1 MRISDWSSDVC
12 SSDLYNYVR
21 DGANQALNRFVAYLL
36 RQGAAVRVYSP
47 TTDSPAFEPA
57 GDLVSAPSVPVPGRR
72 EYRIP
77 YRMSGAVRRD
87 LRAFRPNLVHVSSP
101 DPLGH
106 RAVAWARRHGLPA
119 VASVHTRFETY
130 PRY

>member
-72 EYRIP
+72 EYGIP
-77 YRMSGAVRRD
+77 YRLSGAARRS
-87 LRAFRPNLVHVSSP
+87 LRAFLPKPVPVFAHQ
-101 DPLGH
+101 PLGH
-106 RAVAWARRHGLPA
+106 TSVAWVSPPCQGTEERW
-119 VASVHTRFETY
+119 E
-130 PRY
+130 